1 LNELWSVCWHF
12 VRVFGKRADWHCTN
26 VEKQMLDEVMIKTRL
41 VKKQIDIGL
50 LVFDDK
56 D

>member
-1 LNELWSVCWHF
+1 MVSLLAFCKS
-12 VRVFGKRADWHCTN
+12 FGKGADWHCTN
-26 VEKQMLDEVMIKTRL
+26 VEKQMLDEGMIKTRL